1 MNIILQDSTNPIEV
15 GSRLKFAPKELLI
28 LEADINYT
36 NLHLVSGKK
45 VIVSYHLG
53 KLQERLASFECFIRP
68 NRNTLV
74 NINYIDAVA
83 DDCVMVGERQILMSR
98 RRKEAVL
105 ATIASFNQS
114 SSEII

>member
-1 MNIILQDSTNPIEV
+1 MNTILQDSTNPIEV

-98 RRKEAVL
+98 RRKELVL
-105 ATIASFNQS
+105 QMIRLFESKQVG
-114 SSEII
+114 